1 VVFRILTVFFSAVD
15 VLGRRISRG
24 LIVAGVLAAG
34 SGLFDLRGEE
44 SRPASRD
51 YLLLPGDI
59 VRVQVFQEPDLDREL
74 RVSQDG
80 ELTFP
85 LIGRV
90 SAKERTLSQL
100 EETVRAAYDRDFL
113 VNPQITIVIVKYGPR
128 AVKVLGMVNQPQA
141 VEFPPEQSM
150 TVLDAISRAGGFNRL
165 ADRRRVR
172 LTRTFADGHTE
183 SFTINADD
191 LISGGSKEQW
201 VVQRDDVIYVPE
213 RVL

>member
-1 VVFRILTVFFSAVD
+1 MRIFRCFV
-15 VLGRRISRG
+15 
-24 LIVAGVLAAG
+24 VAGLAVAWAG
-34 SGLFDLRGEE
+34 LLPLRGEE
-44 SRPASRD
+44 SHPVSRD
-51 YLLLPGDI
+51 YQLLPGDI

-90 SAKERTLSQL
+90 TTKDRTLSQI

-172 LTRTFADGHTE
+172 LTRTFSDGHVE

-201 VVQRDDVIYVPE
+201 LVQRDDVIYVPE
-213 RVL
+213 RLL